1 VKTRDGKSVTRRIE
15 RNLTASAGF
24 RSRPTDKAST
34 RGIHQG
40 QRSCKDRTER
50 PDTWLQA
57 TTVHHAKKG
66 HAHFSGFQ
74 FHRRQRTP

>member
-40 QRSCKDRTER
+40 K
-50 PDTWLQA
+50 
-57 TTVHHAKKG
+57 VM
-66 HAHFSGFQ
+66 
-74 FHRRQRTP
+74 